1 MVCRIF
7 FKDCFELKYCG
18 KCQQWIGDAEFGD
31 HMKME
36 NIGLN
41 SDAMEH
47 PQYTGTKREGTKDY
61 MICVLHQKKVPCSS
75 RKFDGTRCDYNPFG
89 MIRKSFMMNC
99 IKGLALNSAEYHLGK
114 IHPPYFPVSEEDNSW
129 HGVLINMDD
138 RTVIIK
144 GVTIHLRF

>member
-1 MVCRIF
+1 MGFPKWCRT
-7 FKDCFELKYCG
+7 
-18 KCQQWIGDAEFGD
+18 CQDYVPNIAD
-31 HMKME
+31 HIKQHSLGE
-36 NIGLN
+36 N
-41 SDAMEH
+41 SDARDRQ
-47 PQYTGTKREGTKDY
+47 QYRGSTIKRKEDY
-61 MICVLHQKKVPCSS
+61 FICVLHQKKVPCSS

-99 IKGLALNSAEYHLGK
+99 IKGLALNSAEHHLGK

-138 RTVIIK
+138 RTVVIK